1 MLLLAFKYHDWNFK
15 KNLFIVNLIS
25 YTFGCRVVKILTNV

>member
-25 YTFGCRVVKILTNV
+25 YTFVVLSKY